1 MKIPFL
7 KKNKKNTLQ
16 HIDLQD
22 NTNCHLSNIH
32 SLVVNYPLYSK
43 FQASLRIDIAPDAKD
58 PSIIFPN
65 KNNSLLD
72 LAPGSIWDIDI
83 QGEKVNSKRIR

>member
-7 KKNKKNTLQ
+7 KQNKKNALQ
-16 HIDLQD
+16 HIDLP
-22 NTNCHLSNIH
+22 NNANCHLSNIH
-32 SLVVNYPLYSK
+32 SLIVNYPLYSN

-65 KNNSLLD
+65 KNNSLLN
-72 LAPGSIWDIDI
+72 LTPGSIWDINI
-83 QGEKVNSKRIR
+83 QGEKVNSKRIK